1 MNNLSEKSTETNVDV
16 KKVVDLSLE
25 AGTVLLKNGA
35 EIFRVEETMERICHS
50 FHVDKMNVFVIS
62 HGIFISAENEK
73 NETISKVLHVPLS
86 GANLE
91 IVAEV
96 NELSRDIAAG
106 QVSLDEA
113 FERIEM
119 IEKLPPTS
127 SKVQIICAGI
137 ASACF
142 GYMLNAGIPECIF
155 SLFIGALV
163 YAWVLL
169 AAKHKIFKIIVN
181 ILGGVLITSMALLAM
196 AIVHISM
203 KMEGMIIGSI
213 MPLIPGVGF
222 VNAIRDIADSDF
234 LSGTVRMIDA
244 LLVFVY
250 IAIGVGVVLGTYNNF
265 VGGLLL

>member
-1 MNNLSEKSTETNVDV
+1 MNDLYDNNDETMIDV
-16 KKVVDLSLE
+16 KKVVDLAMQ
-25 AGTVLLKNGA
+25 AGSVLLKNGA

-50 FHVDKMNVFVIS
+50 FHVDKMSVFVIS
-62 HGIFISAENEK
+62 HGIFISADNEK
-73 NETISKVLHVPLS
+73 NETVSKVLHIPLS

-91 IVAEV
+91 IIAEV
-96 NELSRDIAAG
+96 NELSRDIAVG
-106 QVSLDEA
+106 KVSLDEA

-119 IEKLPPTS
+119 IEKLPPTR
-127 SKVQIICAGI
+127 SKIQIICAGI
-137 ASACF
+137 ASGCF
-142 GYMLNAGIPECIF
+142 GYMLNAGIAECIF
-155 SLFIGALV
+155 SVFIGALV

-169 AAKHKIFKIIVN
+169 AAKYKISKIIVN
-181 ILGGVLITSMALLAM
+181 ILGGVLITTTALIAM
-196 AIVHISM
+196 NMVNVPM

-250 IAIGVGVVLGTYNNF
+250 IAIGVGVVLGTYSNF

>member
-1 MNNLSEKSTETNVDV
+1 MNEIAKNELDTSTDV
-16 KKVVDLSLE
+16 KKVIDFALE
-25 AGTVLLKNGA
+25 AGAVLLKNGA
-35 EIFRVEETMERICHS
+35 EIFRVEETIERICHH
-50 FHVDKMNVFVIS
+50 FKVDNMHVFVIS
-62 HGIFISAENEK
+62 HGIFISADNEK
-73 NETISKVLHVPLS
+73 NETVSKVLHIPLS

-96 NELSRDIAAG
+96 NDLSRDISAG
-106 QVSLDEA
+106 LIGIDDA
-113 FERIEM
+113 YERLNKIEQ
-119 IEKLPPTS
+119 IPPTS
-127 SKVQIICAGI
+127 SKVQIVCAGI

-163 YAWVLL
+163 YAWVL
-169 AAKHKIFKIIVN
+169 AASKHNVSKIIVN
-181 ILGGVLITSMALLAM
+181 ILGGVIITSTAILATS
-196 AIVHISM
+196 IVNIPM
-203 KMEGMIIGSI
+203 KIEGMIIGSI

-250 IAIGVGVVLGTYNNF
+250 IAIGVGVVLGAYNNI
-265 VGGLLL
+265 VGGLVL

>member
-1 MNNLSEKSTETNVDV
+1 MNNHSEKDTDIKVDV
-16 KKVVDLSLE
+16 KKVVDLALE
-25 AGTVLLKNGA
+25 AGAVLLKNGA

-50 FHVDKMNVFVIS
+50 FHVNKMNVFVIS
-62 HGIFISAENEK
+62 HGIFISADNEK
-73 NETISKVLHVPLS
+73 NETVSKVLHIPLS

-106 QVSLDEA
+106 NVGLDEA
-113 FERIEM
+113 FERIAM
-119 IEKLPPTS
+119 IENIPPTS

-137 ASACF
+137 ASSCF

-169 AAKHKIFKIIVN
+169 AAKHKISKIIVN
-181 ILGGVLITSMALLAM
+181 ILGGVLITAMALLAM
-196 AIVHISM
+196 TLVNIPM

-213 MPLIPGVGF
+213 MPLIPGLGF

-250 IAIGVGVVLGTYNNF
+250 IAIGVGVVLGAYNNLI
-265 VGGLLL
+265 GGLGL